1 MAGEKYN
8 IQLEAV
14 EIFNR
19 LIQIPQLAEGL
30 SNLLQNFNSHNHDI
44 RNDERYQPLGDYQP
58 LGNYAASI
66 HEHQASDI
74 QETADKKVM
83 TAEERNILSTLGTN
97 FAKSDFSNVITK
109 SLSQNG
115 YYKFPD
121 GFLIQ
126 WGYFSAGASNNQ
138 SINFPVSFKSCFSLA
153 FSSSTDNTDNSIWS
167 VNYAAIYA
175 SYFTVYRRYTNVGSV
190 SPSSQSFRWIAI
202 GSWK

>member
-97 FAKSDFSNVITK
+97 YAKSDMSNIVTK
-109 SLSQNG
+109 SFGQNG
-115 YYKFPD
+115 YIKFSNK
-121 GFLIQ
+121 FIVQ
-126 WGYFSAGASNNQ
+126 WGFA
-138 SINFPVSFKSCFSLA
+138 
-153 FSSSTDNTDNSIWS
+153 TDNQTYYKQTVYLPISFLDGSSYVVVTSARSAYTDYYVGRTIASLSASSFVVS
-167 VNYAAIYA
+167 VNQANKEPFY
-175 SYFTVYRRYTNVGSV
+175 
-190 SPSSQSFRWIAI
+190 WIAI
-202 GSWK
+202 GYGR

>member
-30 SNLLQNFNSHNHDI
+30 SNLLQNFDSHNHDI

-83 TAEERNILSTLGTN
+83 TAEERNILSTLGTTY
-97 FAKSDFSNVITK
+97 AKADLSNVITK
-109 SLSQNG
+109 SLGLNG

-121 GFLIQ
+121 GLLMQ
-126 WGYFSAGASNNQ
+126 WGYSN
-138 SINFPVSFKSCFSLA
+138 SSGVSTRINFPISFYNDNYSITMGVNGGIGTITSLSIIITERA
-153 FSSSTDNTDNSIWS
+153 STYIKVKGTMGDSSSTHDNSF
-167 VNYAAIYA
+167 Y
-175 SYFTVYRRYTNVGSV
+175 
-190 SPSSQSFRWIAI
+190 WIAI
-202 GSWK
+202 GRWK

>member
-30 SNLLQNFNSHNHDI
+30 SNLLQNFDSHNHDI

-97 FAKSDFSNVITK
+97 YAKSDMSNIVTK
-109 SLSQNG
+109 SFGQNG
-115 YYKFPD
+115 YIKFSNK
-121 GFLIQ
+121 FIVQ
-126 WGYFSAGASNNQ
+126 WGFA
-138 SINFPVSFKSCFSLA
+138 
-153 FSSSTDNTDNSIWS
+153 TDNQTYYNQTVYLPISFLDGSSYVVVTSARSAYTDYYVGRTIASLSASSFVVS
-167 VNYAAIYA
+167 VNQANKEPFY
-175 SYFTVYRRYTNVGSV
+175 
-190 SPSSQSFRWIAI
+190 WIAI
-202 GSWK
+202 GYGR